1 MIDQKKLES
10 MFDAI
15 SQLKGFHN
23 PDSYCYQIKNPLM
36 VKSFTQL
43 GRHEIDDEGRRIFKS
58 QLAGIKAGL
67 FDLEMKVSGR
77 SRAGLGEADKI
88 SNLLRVYGISELLG
102 QQNVLK
108 YYRRATKD
116 NSVTLDTPLTHFLAS
131 KE

>member
-15 SQLKGFHN
+15 AQLKGWHN
-23 PDSYCYQIKNPLM
+23 PDAYAYQIKNPLM

-43 GRHEIDDEGRRIFKS
+43 GRHEIDDEGNRIFKT

-77 SRAGLGEADKI
+77 SRAGLKDGDKI

-108 YYRRATKD
+108 YYRRAIKD
-116 NSVTLDTPLTHFLAS
+116 SSVTLDAPLTHFLAS

>member
-10 MFDAI
+10 MFDSLA
-15 SQLKGFHN
+15 QLKGWHN
-23 PDSYCYQIKNPLM
+23 PESLCYQIKNPLM

-43 GRHEIDDEGRRIFKS
+43 GRHEIDDEGRRVFKS

-77 SRAGLGEADKI
+77 SRAGLKDTDKI
-88 SNLLRVYGISELLG
+88 ANLLRVYGISELLG

-108 YYRRATKD
+108 YYRRAIKD
-116 NSVTLDTPLTHFLAS
+116 SSVTLDTPLSHFLAS